1 MSYILAINIACWVLV
16 LTLAINPL
24 CLDANISGQASEL
37 SGGLEDQYY
46 APWCA
51 ENQGDVVY
59 DYDMY
64 YGGWDE

>member
-1 MSYILAINIACWVLV
+1 MESGQWGVPASFDLNYEDSD
-16 LTLAINPL
+16 T
-24 CLDANISGQASEL
+24 NISGQASEL